1 MSNQPPIVLSSL
13 DLERLERLLDSTS
26 YKHLPGIDALR
37 RELDRATVVQ
47 PTEVPPDVVTMNST
61 VRFVDEVTGSNFE
74 LSLVYPNSAGM
85 PGTVSIMAPIGSA
98 LLGLSV
104 GQSISWQVP
113 GGRELQ
119 LRILEIAQQPEAS
132 KKHHR

>member
-113 GGRELQ
+113 GGRELH